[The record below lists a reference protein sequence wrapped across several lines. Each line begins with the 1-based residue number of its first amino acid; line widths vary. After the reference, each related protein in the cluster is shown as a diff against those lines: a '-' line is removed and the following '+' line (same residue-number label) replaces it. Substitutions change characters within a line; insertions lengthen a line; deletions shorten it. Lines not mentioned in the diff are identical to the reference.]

1 MKLIKFILSCILL
14 FGLLYFATDVANLNF
29 TLKAQAQTE
38 PPSETKTLI
47 PGPIKDLFQEF
58 SKISDKIS
66 DFKFFKNF
74 SQIKLSGSN
83 DQGILESVINKVISI
98 FKSIN
103 TWLENNIGLNFF
115 KIIKIIGNVFIWSL
129 EELVNL
135 IRWGLKA
142 LPQS

>member
-1 MKLIKFILSCILL
+1 MKLTKLFFLIILL
-14 FGLLYFATDVANLNF
+14 YCSLYFATDVGDINF
-29 TLKAQAQTE
+29 IPKTFAQAE

-58 SKISDKIS
+58 SKISD
-66 DFKFFKNF
+66 FKFFKNF
-74 SQIKLSGSN
+74 PQIKLSGSN
-83 DQGILESVINKVISI
+83 DQGIIKSVINKAIGI

-129 EELVNL
+129 EELANL

-142 LPQS
+142 LP